1 MIDILPEDK
10 VQITVSSEL
19 KDKIAGVDYT
29 SQGLSVWLTR
39 VVDSKDQEQ
48 MYEVVQEVVDL
59 ITQRYAQKLAK
70 DLEVQKEKYE
80 QSLQDMKDTRNPQ
93 IDQIRIDL
101 SGEYDDKLKLA
112 KQEILKLRKLL
123 KDNGIQQ

>member
-1 MIDILPEDK
+1 MVDILPEGK

-39 VVDSKDQEQ
+39 VVDSKNQEQ
-48 MYEVVQEVVDL
+48 MYTVAQDVVDL
-59 ITQRYAQKLAK
+59 ITQRYAEKLAK

-101 SGEYDDKLKLA
+101 SGEYDEKLKLA

-123 KDNGIQQ
+123 KDNG